1 MKNKE
6 YITAIVDLI
15 DASEDLIEYDYQDK
29 EDQIFLSGALV
40 NKINALVQS
49 VNNTKLDVNNVIKLA
64 IREAF
69 ELSSSDVIISKN
81 GFIFIKLIDESTIK
95 EMSDSE
101 LQTVANRYNGF
112 DEKELKEFYDEFFED
127 IKNEFFIPSIAEDFV
142 DKYFIEEEIS
152 NSLYEKN
159 VFSYIQLLIL
169 DSLGSQYDDN
179 DDGFFKGF
187 AGYIFR
193 IHFKEVFE
201 NIADIILEEIASG
214 NKYLID
220 FLGYYSA
227 EVVVMNGYKY
237 QVPVL
242 ESSSG
247 LRWHVVTMLSI
258 AKVYTETR
266 ASIDPLEDKIED
278 IQSKAR
284 ELYINGASP
293 IKYQSAIIKKRS
305 TIGIDIK
312 ESSEKLNRYIAS
324 LGYRKEE
331 IYRSRLKK
339 EIQFLE
345 VKIAKLR
352 ASDLKFSE
360 KLLDTRIIKKYTK
373 YQADLASMQKQLLS
387 RKKIL
392 KQNKDSFE
400 SMKDSLAKA
409 LIQKKR
415 LL

>member
-1 MKNKE
+1 MNNKE

-15 DASEDLIEYDYQDK
+15 DENEDLIEYDYQDK
-29 EDQIFLSGALV
+29 EDQIFLQGSLV
-40 NKINALVQS
+40 DKINALVQEI
-49 VNNTKLDVNNVIKLA
+49 VTNVKDANNVIKIA

-69 ELSSSDVIISKN
+69 ELTKNDVIISKN

-95 EMSDSE
+95 EISDSE

-127 IKNEFFIPSIAEDFV
+127 IENEFFIPSIAEDFV
-142 DKYFIEEEIS
+142 DKYFIKEAIS
-152 NSLYEKN
+152 NTLYEKN
-159 VFSYIQLLIL
+159 VFAYIQLLIL

-179 DDGFFKGF
+179 DGFFKGF
-187 AGYIFR
+187 SGYVFR

-214 NKYLID
+214 NKYLIE
-220 FLGYYSA
+220 FLEYYSA
-227 EVVVMNGYKY
+227 DVVVLNGHKY

-247 LRWHVVTMLSI
+247 LRWHVVSMLSI

-266 ASIDPLEDKIED
+266 ASIYPLEEKIED
-278 IQSKAR
+278 VESQTR
-284 ELYINGASP
+284 ELYVNDVSP
-293 IKYQSAIIKKRS
+293 IKYQSAVIKKRS
-305 TIGIDIK
+305 SLEATIR
-312 ESSEKLNRYIAS
+312 EHNEKLDRYVAS
-324 LGYRKEE
+324 LSYRKEE
-331 IYRSRLKK
+331 IYKVRLKK

-345 VKIAKLR
+345 VDIAKLK
-352 ASDLKFSE
+352 ATDLKLSK
-360 KLLDTRIIKKYTK
+360 KLIDAGIIKKYTK
-373 YQADLASMQKQLLS
+373 FQAEIASMQKQLLS

-392 KQNKDSFE
+392 KQNKESFE

-409 LIQKKR
+409 LIQKKK

>member
-1 MKNKE
+1 MKNNE
-6 YITAIVDLI
+6 YITLIVDLI
-15 DASEDLIEYDYQDK
+15 DENEDLIEYDYQGK
-29 EDQIFLSGALV
+29 EDQIFLASALV

-49 VNNTKLDVNNVIKLA
+49 INDTNLDVNNVIKLA

-69 ELSSSDVIISKN
+69 ELSSSDVIINKN

-101 LQTVANRYNGF
+101 LLTIANRYNGF
-112 DEKELKEFYDEFFED
+112 DEEELKEFYDEFFED
-127 IKNEFFIPSIAEDFV
+127 IENEFFIPSIAEDFV

-169 DSLGSQYDDN
+169 DSLGSQFDDN

-187 AGYIFR
+187 AGYVFR

-214 NKYLID
+214 NKYLIE
-220 FLGYYSA
+220 FLSYYSA
-227 EVVVMNGYKY
+227 EIVVANGHKY

-242 ESSSG
+242 ESSNG
-247 LRWHVVTMLSI
+247 LRWHVVSMLSI

-266 ASIDPLEDKIED
+266 ASIYPLEEKIED
-278 IQSKAR
+278 IEHDTM
-284 ELYINGASP
+284 ELYINDISP

-305 TIGIDIK
+305 IIGVDIK
-312 ESSEKLNRYIAS
+312 ESNEKLNRYVAS

-331 IYRSRLKK
+331 IYKVRLKK

-352 ASDLKFSE
+352 VNDLKLSE
-360 KLLDTRIIKKYTK
+360 QLLDSRIVKKYTK
-373 YQADLASMQKQLLS
+373 LQADLASMKKQLLS
-387 RKKIL
+387 RKKII
-392 KQNKDSFE
+392 KQNQESFE
-400 SMKDSLAKA
+400 SMKGSLAKA
-409 LIQKKR
+409 LIQKKK